1 MQQGRGRLRPAPAI
15 LIYNLKGC
23 TMMKNF
29 YTMTIGGEEYRM
41 RLTAGAIMQ
50 IEKKLGKPLF
60 KALETIQDN
69 MVETI
74 TTIIWGA
81 MQPLNAGF
89 TMEKATALFDDYIDD
104 GRSIEELMLEINDLF
119 EASGFFKKGQ
129 A

>member
-1 MQQGRGRLRPAPAI
+1 MNKFHTLTVG
-15 LIYNLKGC
+15 N
-23 TMMKNF
+23 
-29 YTMTIGGEEYRM
+29 EEYKM
-41 RLTAGAIMQ
+41 RLTASAIMQ

-60 KALETIQDN
+60 KALETIQEN

-81 MQPLNAGF
+81 MQPLNASF
-89 TMEKATALFDDYIDD
+89 TQEKASELFDQYIDE
-104 GRSIEELMLEINDLF
+104 GHSIEDLMLEINGLF

>member
-1 MQQGRGRLRPAPAI
+1 M
-15 LIYNLKGC
+15 NK
-23 TMMKNF
+23 F
-29 YTMTIGGEEYRM
+29 YTMTVGGEEYKM
-41 RLTAGAIMQ
+41 RLTASAIMQ

-74 TTIIWGA
+74 TTILWGA

-89 TMEKATALFDDYIDD
+89 TMEKATALFDDYVDEGHSLEDLIK
-104 GRSIEELMLEINDLF
+104 EINGLF
-119 EASGFFKKGQ
+119 EASGFFRKRDL

>member
-1 MQQGRGRLRPAPAI
+1 M
-15 LIYNLKGC
+15 NK
-23 TMMKNF
+23 F
-29 YTMTIGGEEYRM
+29 YTMTVGGEEYKM
-41 RLTAGAIMQ
+41 RLTASAIMQ

-74 TTIIWGA
+74 ITIIWGA

-104 GRSIEELMLEINDLF
+104 GHSIEELMLEINGLF

>member
-1 MQQGRGRLRPAPAI
+1 M
-15 LIYNLKGC
+15 NK
-23 TMMKNF
+23 F
-29 YTMTIGGEEYRM
+29 YTMTVGGEEYKM
-41 RLTAGAIMQ
+41 RLTASAIMQ

-89 TMEKATALFDDYIDD
+89 TMEKATALFDGYIDE
-104 GRSIEELMLEINDLF
+104 GNSIEELMQEINGLF
-119 EASGFFKKGQ
+119 EVSGFFKRGQ

>member
-1 MQQGRGRLRPAPAI
+1 M
-15 LIYNLKGC
+15 NK
-23 TMMKNF
+23 F
-29 YTMTIGGEEYRM
+29 YTMTVGGEEYKM
-41 RLTAGAIMQ
+41 RLTASAIMQ
-50 IEKKLGKPLF
+50 IEKKLDKPLF

-89 TMEKATALFDDYIDD
+89 TMEKATALFDDYVDE
-104 GRSIEELMLEINDLF
+104 GHSIEDLMLEINALF
-119 EASGFFKKGQ
+119 ETSGFFKKGQ

>member
-1 MQQGRGRLRPAPAI
+1 M
-15 LIYNLKGC
+15 NK
-23 TMMKNF
+23 F
-29 YTMTIGGEEYRM
+29 YTMMVNGEEYKM

-60 KALETIQDN
+60 KALETIQEN

-89 TMEKATALFDDYIDD
+89 TMEKATTLFDDYIDD
-104 GRSIEELMLEINDLF
+104 GHSIEELMQEINGLF

>member
-1 MQQGRGRLRPAPAI
+1 M
-15 LIYNLKGC
+15 NK
-23 TMMKNF
+23 F
-29 YTMTIGGEEYRM
+29 YTMTVGGEEYKM
-41 RLTAGAIMQ
+41 RLTASAIMQ

-89 TMEKATALFDDYIDD
+89 TIEKATALFDDYIDD
-104 GRSIEELMLEINDLF
+104 GHSIEELMLEINGLF

>member
-1 MQQGRGRLRPAPAI
+1 M
-15 LIYNLKGC
+15 NK
-23 TMMKNF
+23 F
-29 YTMTIGGEEYRM
+29 YTMMVNGEEYKM

-60 KALETIQDN
+60 KALETIQEN

-104 GRSIEELMLEINDLF
+104 GHSIEELMQEINGLF

>member
-1 MQQGRGRLRPAPAI
+1 M
-15 LIYNLKGC
+15 NK
-23 TMMKNF
+23 F
-29 YTMTIGGEEYRM
+29 YTMTVGGEEYKM
-41 RLTAGAIMQ
+41 RLTASAIMQ

-74 TTIIWGA
+74 TTILWGA

-104 GRSIEELMLEINDLF
+104 GRSIEELMLEINGLF
-119 EASGFFKKGQ
+119 EASGFFRKGQ